1 MYTIINKTLGCFGPT
16 WHSIYQDHTG
26 DQNGY
31 FMLVNASFE
40 PSDFYIQKV
49 DGLCGNTT
57 YEFAAWVL
65 NMCLTEDRIKPNLTF
80 RIEKTDGTL
89 LQSFD
94 TGDIGITQGIIWK
107 QFGFYFTT
115 PVNTSSVV
123 IRITNNAPGGIGN
136 DLALDDI
143 TFRPCGAKITASVN
157 GGNNSVDYCEGLASA
172 ISLSASIS
180 SGYNNPVFQWQSS
193 K

>member
-1 MYTIINKTLGCFGPT
+1 
-16 WHSIYQDHTG
+16 
-26 DQNGY
+26 
-31 FMLVNASFE
+31 MLVNASYQ
-40 PSDFYIQKV
+40 PSDFYLQKV

-94 TGDIGITQGIIWK
+94 TGDIGITQGAIWK

-115 PVNTSSVV
+115 PVNTSAVV

-143 TFRPCGAKITASVN
+143 TFRPCGAKIIASVN
-157 GGNNSVDYCEGLASA
+157 GGNNNADYCEGVTTSIPLN
-172 ISLSASIS
+172 ASIS

-193 K
+193 SDNGTTWKDIRGANQLIIHLMQ